1 MCVRWGG
8 FLSFYLAIKYG
19 TNTID
24 RKELERDRE
33 WMYVVCGCC
42 FVEVNGRI
50 RYNRARY
57 CKLNV

>member
-24 RKELERDRE
+24 RKELKRDRE

-50 RYNRARY
+50 M
-57 CKLNV
+57 